1 MSDER
6 EQNKPGEPDFQ
17 LHQAKPG
24 EMDRTKPGEPEGE
37 GEADVADDGDDFEAH
52 QLKPGGFADQL
63 KSQLK

>member
-24 EMDRTKPGEPEGE
+24 EMGRTKPGEPETE
-37 GEADVADDGDDFEAH
+37 TDVVDEDDDFEAH
-52 QLKPGGFADQL
+52 QLRPGGVADQL
-63 KSQLK
+63 RNQLK